1 MSNFSSRLK
10 ELREINSLSMKELAK
25 IIQVSDCA
33 ISNWENSINEPKSS
47 YLLALSKY
55 FSCSVDYLLGL
66 EDDFAVKTSGQ
77 STDLSRDEQRLLRAF
92 NVLDNITR
100 EKLIDDAEFYAKQ
113 QSPAVKRQ
121 TIKN

>member
-1 MSNFSSRLK
+1 MKFSVIFK
-10 ELREINSLSMKELAK
+10 DLRKSENLNQEEIAKKFNLTRSTISDWENERSEPNIYQLTELAK
-25 IIQVSDCA
+25 H
-33 ISNWENSINEPKSS
+33 
-47 YLLALSKY
+47 

-121 TIKN
+121 TIKK